1 VIAVIN
7 SISSSASTIAPYA
20 PIGRQ
25 PVGLES
31 TELKSSSIK
40 ALEQSAESAAGQNRR
55 GPEYSPNQDI
65 ERDRVSSSVSVQ
77 ERQGSQQDKSTAQQ
91 EQEVKEQRAIS
102 ELATRDREVR
112 AHEQAHAAVGGQYA
126 GSPTYSFERGP
137 NGVNYAVGGEVSIDT
152 SPVPNDPEAT
162 LRKAQTIRAAASAPA
177 EPSPQD
183 RRVAAQAAS
192 LENEARAQIAERS
205 TSEVQKAAQAADDK
219 TTARKAEDKE
229 QAAKED
235 ELRKEI
241 AKEEGQQRAELDR
254 SNQERAAI
262 FAKSAQTTFD
272 ISRRLVEI
280 GAVKSTPTIGNFLNS
295 SV

>member
-1 VIAVIN
+1 MIN

-31 TELKSSSIK
+31 TELKSSSLK
-40 ALEQSAESAAGQNRR
+40 ALEQSAESAPGQNRR
-55 GPEYSPNQDI
+55 GPEYSPNQDT
-65 ERDRVSSSVSVQ
+65 ERDRVSSNSSVQ
-77 ERQGSQQDKSTAQQ
+77 ERKGSGQDKSAAQQ
-91 EQEVKEQRAIS
+91 EQEVKEQRVIS

-112 AHEQAHAAVGGQYA
+112 AHEQAHASIGGQYA

-137 NGVNYAVGGEVSIDT
+137 NGVNYAVGGEVAIDT

-162 LRKAQTIRAAASAPA
+162 LRKAQVIRAAASAPA

-192 LENEARAQIAERS
+192 LENEARAQIAAAS
-205 TSEVQKAAQAADDK
+205 SSDVQKSVQESDNKAN
-219 TTARKAEDKE
+219 ARKAEAKE

-241 AKEEGQQRAELDR
+241 SKEEARQRAELDR

-262 FAKSAQTTFD
+262 LARSAQTTFD

-280 GAVKSTPTIGNFLNS
+280 GAVKSTPSIGNFLNS

>member
-1 VIAVIN
+1 MIN

-31 TELKSSSIK
+31 TELKSSSMK
-40 ALEQSAESAAGQNRR
+40 ALEQSADTAPGQNSRS
-55 GPEYSPNQDI
+55 PEYSPNQDA
-65 ERDRVSSSVSVQ
+65 ERDRVTNNS
-77 ERQGSQQDKSTAQQ
+77 QDKSSAQQ
-91 EQEVKEQRAIS
+91 EQEQKEQRQIS

-112 AHEQAHAAVGGQYA
+112 AHEQAHASIGGQYA

-137 NGVNYAVGGEVSIDT
+137 NGVNYAVGGEVAIDT

-162 LRKAQTIRAAASAPA
+162 LRKAQVIRAAASAPA

-192 LENEARAQIAERS
+192 LENEARAQLAAES
-205 TSEVQKAAQAADDK
+205 ASEVQQTAQKSDDK
-219 TTARKAEDKE
+219 TNAAKAEAKE
-229 QAAKED
+229 QADKED
-235 ELRKEI
+235 DLRKEI
-241 AKEEGQQRAELDR
+241 RKEEDRQRAELDR

-262 FAKSAQTTFD
+262 LARSAQTTFD

-280 GAVKSTPTIGNFLNS
+280 GAVKSTPTVGNFFNG

>member
-1 VIAVIN
+1 MIN

-31 TELKSSSIK
+31 TELKSSTFK
-40 ALEQSAESAAGQNRR
+40 ATEQSADAAPGQNRR
-55 GPEYSPNQDI
+55 GAEYKPNQDA
-65 ERDRVSSSVSVQ
+65 ERDRVS
-77 ERQGSQQDKSTAQQ
+77 GSTQQDKSAAQQ
-91 EQEVKEQRAIS
+91 EQDQKEQRQIS

-112 AHEQAHAAVGGQYA
+112 AHEQAHASIGGQYA

-137 NGVNYAVGGEVSIDT
+137 NGVNYAVGGEVAIDT

-162 LRKAQTIRAAASAPA
+162 LRKAQVIRAAASAPA

-192 LENEARAQIAERS
+192 LENEARAQIAAES
-205 TSEVQKAAQAADDK
+205 ASEIQKVQQASEDDTSVS
-219 TTARKAEDKE
+219 KAEAKAR
-229 QAAKED
+229 AAEED
-235 ELRKEI
+235 DLRKEI
-241 AKEEGQQRAELDR
+241 RKEEERQRAQLDR

-262 FAKSAQTTFD
+262 LARSAQTTFD

-280 GAVKSTPTIGNFLNS
+280 GAIKSTPSVGNFFNT

>member
-1 VIAVIN
+1 MIN
-7 SISSSASTIAPYA
+7 SIPSSANTIAPYA

-31 TELKSSSIK
+31 TELKSSTLK
-40 ALEQSAESAAGQNRR
+40 ALEQSAESAPNQNRR
-55 GPEYSPNQDI
+55 GPEYSLNQDV
-65 ERDRVSSSVSVQ
+65 ERDRVSSGVPVQ
-77 ERQGSQQDKSTAQQ
+77 ERQGTRQNKSSSQQDQ
-91 EQEVKEQRAIS
+91 ELKEQRLIN

-112 AHEQAHAAVGGQYA
+112 AHEQAHASVGGQYA
-126 GSPTYSFERGP
+126 GSPTYSFTRGP
-137 NGVNYAVGGEVSIDT
+137 NGVSYAVGGEVSIDT

-162 LRKAQTIRAAASAPA
+162 LRKAQVIRAAASAPA

-192 LENEARAQIAERS
+192 LENEARAQLAS
-205 TSEVQKAAQAADDK
+205 QGASEVQQAAQKSDDK
-219 TTARKAEDKE
+219 TSARKAEAKQ
-229 QAAKED
+229 QAAEAD

-241 AKEEGQQRAELDR
+241 RNAEDQQRVEVDL

-262 FAKSAQTTFD
+262 LARSAQTTVE

-280 GAVKSTPTIGNFLNS
+280 GAVKSTPTVGNFFNS

>member
-1 VIAVIN
+1 MIS
-7 SISSSASTIAPYA
+7 SISSSVSSLAPYA

-25 PVGLES
+25 PVGQES
-31 TELKSSSIK
+31 TELKSSSFK
-40 ALEQSAESAAGQNRR
+40 ALEQSADTAASQNRR
-55 GPEYSPNQDI
+55 SPEYSLNQDA
-65 ERDRVSSSVSVQ
+65 ERDRVSGKPPKEQSEQEQKQQ
-77 ERQGSQQDKSTAQQ
+77 ER
-91 EQEVKEQRAIS
+91 EQKILA

-137 NGVNYAVGGEVSIDT
+137 DGVNYAVGGEVSIDT

-162 LRKAQTIRAAASAPA
+162 LRKAQVIRAAASAPA

-192 LENEARAQIAERS
+192 LENEARAEIAAKGA
-205 TSEVQKAAQAADDK
+205 SELQQVAQTAEDEAN
-219 TTARKAEDKE
+219 ARKAEAKKQAE
-229 QAAKED
+229 QED

-241 AKEEGQQRAELDR
+241 RKEEDRQRAELDR

-262 FAKSAQTTFD
+262 LARSAQTTFD

-280 GAVKSTPTIGNFLNS
+280 GAVKSTPSVGNFING